1 MEKEEKNKPNRKTPI
16 NRNPEKKKKKV
27 KRAYPLKAEFGIFSS
42 HADKLW

>member
-16 NRNPEKKKKKV
+16 NRNKKKKKKV
-27 KRAYPLKAEFGIFSS
+27 KRAHPLKAEFGIFSS

>member
-16 NRNPEKKKKKV
+16 NRNPEKKKKV